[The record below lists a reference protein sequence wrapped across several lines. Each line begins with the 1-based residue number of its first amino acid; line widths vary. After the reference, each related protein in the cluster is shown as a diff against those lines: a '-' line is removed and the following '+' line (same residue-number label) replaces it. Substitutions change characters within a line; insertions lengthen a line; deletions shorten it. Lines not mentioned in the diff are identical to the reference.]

1 MGSQRKCGMCGVWG
15 AGKTNKETT
24 IEWNQQDGW
33 RPGLVKSQGLE
44 LEWVCVELGD
54 PERLRLDKEPSW
66 LCKGGLWTMLVSPH
80 ATVLFNSMMIQEW
93 ETLLVHVPI
102 MCEESTG
109 KKHRAKKALAYW
121 TDYFLTRSAGCYLH
135 SLYSIVLGW
144 GSLNTPRVLVS
155 TAAKGC
161 SWLAFVLLSGCW
173 VLDLLSSSVSLLL

>member
-15 AGKTNKETT
+15 IRLIKKQLENE
-24 IEWNQQDGW
+24 NQQDGW
-33 RPGLVKSQGLE
+33 RSGLVKSQGFE
-44 LEWVCVELGD
+44 REWVCVELGD
-54 PERLRLDKEPSW
+54 PAGLQLDKAPSW
-66 LCKGGLWTMLVSPH
+66 LCKGSLWTMLVSPH
-80 ATVLFNSMMIQEW
+80 ATALLNSMMIQEW
-93 ETLLVHVPI
+93 ETLLVHVPS

-109 KKHRAKKALAYW
+109 RKHRAKKALAYW

-135 SLYSIVLGW
+135 GLYSIVLGW

-173 VLDLLSSSVSLLL
+173 VLDLLSSSVALLL